1 MLSVH
6 TPLFLLGTR
15 LGVELL
21 GHRECVCSAF
31 TDAAGQLSQL
41 HSPQELTDRNTMQSG
56 LAKKNAQVHATKP
69 WDKGRCSRLRGGGGV
84 GRWGPYKALSV
95 VAHGHPHEECKGVWE
110 MLSKDFIDFCCCF

>member
-69 WDKGRCSRLRGGGGV
+69 WDKGRCSRLRGGGGL
-84 GRWGPYKALSV
+84 GGGDPTRLSLWWHMAIHMKSARV
-95 VAHGHPHEECKGVWE
+95 SGKCSART
-110 MLSKDFIDFCCCF
+110 S